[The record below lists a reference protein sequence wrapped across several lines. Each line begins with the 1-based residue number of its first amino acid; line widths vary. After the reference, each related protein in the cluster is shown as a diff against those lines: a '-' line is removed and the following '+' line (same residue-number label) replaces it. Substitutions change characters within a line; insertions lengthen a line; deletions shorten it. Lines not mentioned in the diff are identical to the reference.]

1 MNNFIPHLIMD
12 ELTYPGWDQS
22 KSMLIKGSMA
32 LNENLYQNLSRNA
45 LQIRNTSINTSNVNE
60 SVERE
65 ESVVQKKH

>member
-1 MNNFIPHLIMD
+1 MD

-22 KSMLIKGSMA
+22 KSMLVKGSMA

-45 LQIRNTSINTSNVNE
+45 LQLLNTSINTANGNE

-65 ESVVQKKH
+65 ESVVQKTH